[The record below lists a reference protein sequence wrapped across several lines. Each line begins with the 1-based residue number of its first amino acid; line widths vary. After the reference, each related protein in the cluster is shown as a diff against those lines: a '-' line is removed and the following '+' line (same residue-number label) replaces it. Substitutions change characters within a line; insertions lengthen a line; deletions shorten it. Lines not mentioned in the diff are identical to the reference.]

1 MTAGSAAIVATA
13 SGGLLALAI
22 LLPALGVLLSF
33 LIGGRRAEWI
43 ALGLMPVELAVAIV
57 IAALVWRSGQPL
69 VYTLAGYAPP
79 LGIALRADGFSA
91 VMLVTAGLIAP
102 AAGLFARTNFATPQG
117 AAERRAPLVFWTL
130 LQGVQAG
137 LSLLFLGGD
146 LFNLYVGLELLTFA
160 AVPLVCLDGRPETIA
175 AALRYLLFA
184 LFGSVFYL
192 LGVALLYGA
201 YGTLDIVLL
210 SERIRAQPAVWLAAG
225 LMTAGLLA
233 KTALFPLHLWLPQ
246 AHANAPAPA
255 SAMLSSLV
263 VKGSFFL
270 VVRLWFDV
278 LAPLPVVIP
287 GVILAGLGSAA
298 ILFGSVLA
306 LRQERLKL
314 LIAYSTVAQIGY
326 LFLMFPLGP
335 RAMGG
340 GRFRRRNHAGSVA
353 RVRQGGDVPVRGPRR
368 RIPWP
373 RPHRRPRRRRSRDA
387 SDVPRPGSRRAVAH
401 GAAAKRRLR
410 RQVAPDEG
418 LDRGRPMGV
427 GGCHGGRRAAG
438 GRISLPG
445 ARPRAFWRD
454 SRTRKGARAQPRERR
469 AGACSCGAAARLRA
483 AIVLRL
489 PADRPTGRG
498 PRAAMTGL
506 AAQFGPGLLA
516 LSLAT
521 PLAVLALF
529 LVPGQRALARAITPL
544 AALPALAAAIL
555 AIGGAPFGVELPALR
570 VSLWLDQGG
579 ALLLLAA
586 ALVWLIVSIVA
597 FQRPLAAIADRGD
610 DKRGQGRPNGDRFAV
625 AWLLTM
631 AGSFG
636 VFIAADLLT
645 FYLVYAL
652 VSVPAYYL
660 VAHDEDAA
668 SRRAGGV
675 YLAFALIG
683 EAVLLLAFVMLAA
696 GEPGGSVQIRDV
708 VAALPASPWRDAAL
722 ALIILGFGMK
732 IALVPLHGWMP
743 LAYTAAPIP
752 AAAVLSGAAVKAGV
766 IGLIR
771 FLPFGAALPYWGEA
785 LAWLGFVSA
794 FFGVAIGVTQR
805 NPKTTLAYS
814 SVSQMGVIAAAL
826 GMGLA
831 GADKAAL
838 ADAAF
843 YAANHVLVKAAL
855 FLTIGVVGARGG
867 RARSAAL
874 IVGAVLGL
882 SLAGLPL
889 TGGALAKLAVKGP
902 FGDGAAGVAA
912 ALSAAGSAALM
923 LCFVMRLARS
933 PADEG
938 GASPERLGSW
948 LALALAALVVPWLMF
963 PVVGS
968 TAEAFEPAK
977 LVSALWPM
985 LVGAALAAG
994 VWTVR
999 DRLPRIPAGDLI
1011 VAEEAAFRA
1020 SLSLGPMFERADRGL
1035 REWPAAGLALL
1046 MIALALAA
1054 AGYASR

>member
-1 MTAGSAAIVATA
+1 MTGLTQSIGSALLVA
-13 SGGLLALAI
+13 
-22 LLPALGVLLSF
+22 ALG
-33 LIGGRRAEWI
+33 
-43 ALGLMPVELAVAIV
+43 
-57 IAALVWRSGQPL
+57 
-69 VYTLAGYAPP
+69 
-79 LGIALRADGFSA
+79 
-91 VMLVTAGLIAP
+91 
-102 AAGLFARTNFATPQG
+102 
-117 AAERRAPLVFWTL
+117 APLV
-130 LQGVQAG
+130 
-137 LSLLFLGGD
+137 
-146 LFNLYVGLELLTFA
+146 
-160 AVPLVCLDGRPETIA
+160 
-175 AALRYLLFA
+175 
-184 LFGSVFYL
+184 
-192 LGVALLYGA
+192 
-201 YGTLDIVLL
+201 
-210 SERIRAQPAVWLAAG
+210 
-225 LMTAGLLA
+225 
-233 KTALFPLHLWLPQ
+233 
-246 AHANAPAPA
+246 
-255 SAMLSSLV
+255 
-263 VKGSFFL
+263 
-270 VVRLWFDV
+270 
-278 LAPLPVVIP
+278 
-287 GVILAGLGSAA
+287 
-298 ILFGSVLA
+298 
-306 LRQERLKL
+306 
-314 LIAYSTVAQIGY
+314 
-326 LFLMFPLGP
+326 
-335 RAMGG
+335 
-340 GRFRRRNHAGSVA
+340 
-353 RVRQGGDVPVRGPRR
+353 
-368 RIPWP
+368 
-373 RPHRRPRRRRSRDA
+373 
-387 SDVPRPGSRRAVAH
+387 
-401 GAAAKRRLR
+401 
-410 RQVAPDEG
+410 
-418 LDRGRPMGV
+418 
-427 GGCHGGRRAAG
+427 
-438 GRISLPG
+438 
-445 ARPRAFWRD
+445 
-454 SRTRKGARAQPRERR
+454 
-469 AGACSCGAAARLRA
+469 
-483 AIVLRL
+483 
-489 PADRPTGRG
+489 
-498 PRAAMTGL
+498 
-506 AAQFGPGLLA
+506 
-516 LSLAT
+516 
-521 PLAVLALF
+521 VLALF
-529 LVPGQRALARAITPL
+529 LMPGLRSLARAITPL

-555 AIGGAPFGVELPALR
+555 AIGGSPFGVELPALR

-708 VAALPASPWRDAAL
+708 VAAMPASPWRDAAL
-722 ALIILGFGMK
+722 ALIIVGFGMK

-855 FLTIGVVGARGG
+855 FLTIGVVGG

-933 PADEG
+933 PADGG

-1011 VAEEAAFRA
+1011 VAEESAFRA